1 MAKTGDDLLSAV
13 QLTIT
18 MPNNQVLLTD
28 ERVLHF
34 ANDEM
39 YSSVQEGI
47 LSLRQEY
54 FVYLDESDQTVV
66 DQANYDIPYRAIG
79 RTLRDLKVKDSN
91 STNVFNCTQ
100 IALEDAHIFQNSSN
114 MFGYYFQGDQIHMV
128 PAPNSTAFYLMK
140 YYLLRPN
147 RIVQTTDAGQV
158 QGIAGNVITLDAVP
172 STFTANTSVDFIQ
185 GKQGNRTLA
194 MDQTITNVSGLQV
207 TISTP
212 PSSLVVGDY
221 VSLAEETPVIQLPDE
236 AFTYLVMLTAK
247 RCLYAIGDY
256 EGMKAVDEQIPEK
269 RSLLEKALAPRNEG
283 ATTKIV
289 GRSGLLRGRRNSY
302 WRGVFR

>member
-28 ERVLHF
+28 ARVLAF

-39 YSSVQEGI
+39 FSSVQETI

-54 FVYLDESDQTVV
+54 FVYLDETDTTVEDQQ
-66 DQANYDIPYRAIG
+66 DYSIPPRAIG
-79 RTLRDLKVKDSN
+79 RILRDLKIKDTESSN
-91 STNVFNCTQ
+91 IYNCTMV
-100 IALEDAHIFQNSSN
+100 ALEDSQDFSNSGN
-114 MFGYYFQGDQIHMV
+114 VFGYYFMGDQIHLV
-128 PAPNSTAFYLMK
+128 GAPTSSGFTLMK

-147 RIVQTTDAGQV
+147 KIVATTSAGLI
-158 QGIAGNVITLDAVP
+158 QGIAGNVVTLSAVP
-172 STFTANTSVDFIQ
+172 STFVSGASVDFIQ

-194 MDQTITNVSGLQV
+194 MDQTITNVSGFQV
-207 TISTP
+207 TVTTP

-221 VSLAEETPVIQLPDE
+221 LALAEQSPVIQLPDE

-256 EGMKAVDEQIPEK
+256 EGSKALDEAIPEK
-269 RSLLEKALAPRNEG
+269 RSLLEKCLAPRNEG
-283 ATTKIV
+283 EPIKIV
-289 GRSGLLRGRRNSY
+289 NRHGLLRGRRNSY
-302 WRGVFR
+302 WRGIYR